1 MKQLSVI
8 ITCIFIS
15 AFSIAQ
21 STFEATVSRN
31 QVNTSD
37 RFTVTFTLQNGSSI
51 SNFKA
56 PAFSDFYVLGG
67 PNQSSSFSSIN
78 GRTSQSISY
87 GYVLQARTA
96 GKFTI
101 GSASIKSGKETLTTQ
116 PIIIDVSERPV
127 SNNNNSNSDD
137 ESTDVNSYLK
147 KNLFITASVDATSV
161 FKGEEITVTYK
172 LYVNRNSQIYDY
184 RVTGAT
190 IVPKFNGFHT
200 SEINVQNTQ
209 GSYETINGQ
218 SYLVQVVKKTKL
230 TPQIGGSLEIDPLG
244 VEAIVALRTK
254 KQSKSNDPWDQ
265 FFSNPYGSNYDR
277 YDFEIISNTLNV
289 EVKELPANAPP
300 SFNGAVGRFDMK
312 TEINT
317 TETKTDEPITYRIKI
332 TGNGN
337 LALFQT
343 PLLDL
348 PPGWETYDPKVSET
362 SNSKTYEYLLIP
374 RSPGT
379 FTLPAHQ
386 WSYFDPDRN
395 LYQTIASEEYA
406 IDVEAGTGYTG
417 GNNTTGF
424 SKEEVEMLAQDI
436 HYIKTKK
443 PEYVE
448 SKNLLQS
455 PLAYIGLSA
464 PILLGFFL
472 FFFTARRNELEKD
485 VVGMRNRKATGIATK
500 RLKVAHGFIAE
511 DNRKAFY
518 DETIKAVWGYLSD
531 RFNIPQSNL
540 SKENIADIL
549 QQKNISDS
557 ATQEL
562 FELLNRCEIALFAPV
577 QSTAI
582 MQEDYNKAV
591 QLISGIENELSV

>member
-15 AFSIAQ
+15 ALSIAQ
-21 STFEATVSRN
+21 SAFEATVSRN

-37 RFTVTFTLQNGSSI
+37 RFTITFTLQNGSSI

-87 GYVLQARTA
+87 AYVLQAKA
-96 GKFTI
+96 VGKFTI
-101 GSASIKSGKETLTTQ
+101 SSASIKSGKETLTTQ
-116 PIIIDVSERPV
+116 PITIEVSERPA
-127 SNNNNSNSDD
+127 SNNNNSSSND

-147 KNLFITASVDATSV
+147 KNLFITATVDVASVY
-161 FKGEEITVTYK
+161 KGEEITVTYK

-190 IVPKFNGFHT
+190 VVPKFNGFH
-200 SEINVQNTQ
+200 SAEINVQNTQ
-209 GSYETINGQ
+209 GNYETINGQ

-230 TPQIGGSLEIDPLG
+230 TPQIGGTLEIDPLG
-244 VEAIVALRTK
+244 VDALVALRAK
-254 KQSKSNDPWDQ
+254 KQSNSKDPWDQ
-265 FFSNPYGSNYDR
+265 FFNSNYER
-277 YDFEIISNTLNV
+277 YDFEIVSNALNV
-289 EVKELPANAPP
+289 EVKELPANAPE

-317 TETKTDEPITYRIKI
+317 TKTKTDEPITYRIKI

-343 PLLDL
+343 PVLDL
-348 PPGWETYDPKVSET
+348 PPGWETYDPKISET
-362 SNSKTYEYLLIP
+362 ATSKTYEYLLIP

-379 FTLPAHQ
+379 FTLPAHK

-395 LYQTIASEEYA
+395 LYQTIASDEYA

-417 GNNTTGF
+417 GNNTTGI

-436 HYIKTKK
+436 RYIKTKA
-443 PEYVE
+443 PEYVV

-455 PLAYIGLSA
+455 PIAYIGLSA

-472 FFFTARRNELEKD
+472 FFFTARRSEMEKD

-549 QQKNISDS
+549 QQKNISES

-562 FELLNRCEIALFAPV
+562 FALLNRSEIALFAPV

-582 MQEDYNKAV
+582 MQEEYNKAV
-591 QLISGIENELSV
+591 QLISGIENELSA

>member
-15 AFSIAQ
+15 ALSIAQ
-21 STFEATVSRN
+21 SAFEATVSRN

-37 RFTVTFTLQNGSSI
+37 RFTITFTLQNGSSI

-87 GYVLQARTA
+87 AYVLQAKKA

-101 GSASIKSGKETLTTQ
+101 SSASIKSGKETLTTQ
-116 PIIIDVSERPV
+116 AITIEVSERQV
-127 SNNNNSNSDD
+127 SNNNNSDSND

-147 KNLFITASVDATSV
+147 KNLFIKATVDVASVY
-161 FKGEEITVTYK
+161 KGEEITVTYK

-190 IVPKFNGFHT
+190 VVPKFNGFH
-200 SEINVQNTQ
+200 SAEINVQNTQ
-209 GSYETINGQ
+209 GNYETINGQ

-230 TPQIGGSLEIDPLG
+230 TPQIGGTLEIDPLG
-244 VEAIVALRTK
+244 VDALVALRAK
-254 KQSKSNDPWDQ
+254 KQSNSKDPWDQ
-265 FFSNPYGSNYDR
+265 FFNSNYER
-277 YDFEIISNTLNV
+277 YDFEIVSNALNV
-289 EVKELPANAPP
+289 EVKELPANAPE

-317 TETKTDEPITYRIKI
+317 TKTKTDEPITYRIKI

-343 PLLDL
+343 PVLDL
-348 PPGWETYDPKVSET
+348 PPGWETYDPKISET
-362 SNSKTYEYLLIP
+362 ATSKTYEYLLIP

-379 FTLPAHQ
+379 FTLPAHK

-395 LYQTIASEEYA
+395 LYQTIASDEYA

-417 GNNTTGF
+417 GNNTTGI

-436 HYIKTKK
+436 RYIKTKA
-443 PEYVE
+443 PEYVV

-455 PLAYIGLSA
+455 PIAYIGLSA

-472 FFFTARRNELEKD
+472 FFFTARRSEMEKD

-500 RLKVAHGFIAE
+500 RLKVAHGFIVE

-549 QQKNISDS
+549 QQKNISES

-562 FELLNRCEIALFAPV
+562 FALLNRCEIALFAPV

-582 MQEDYNKAV
+582 MQEEYNKAV
-591 QLISGIENELSV
+591 QLISGIENELSA

>member
-15 AFSIAQ
+15 ALSIAQ
-21 STFEATVSRN
+21 SAFEATVSRN

-37 RFTVTFTLQNGSSI
+37 RFTITFTLQNGSSI

-87 GYVLQARTA
+87 AYVLQAKKA

-101 GSASIKSGKETLTTQ
+101 SSASIKSGKETYTTQ
-116 PIIIDVSERPV
+116 PITIEVSERQV
-127 SNNNNSNSDD
+127 SNNNNSDSND

-147 KNLFITASVDATSV
+147 KNLFIKATVDVASVY
-161 FKGEEITVTYK
+161 KGEEITVTYK

-190 IVPKFNGFHT
+190 VVPKFNGFH
-200 SEINVQNTQ
+200 SAEINVQNTQ
-209 GSYETINGQ
+209 GNYETINGQ

-230 TPQIGGSLEIDPLG
+230 TPQIGGTLEIDPLG
-244 VEAIVALRTK
+244 VDALVALRAK
-254 KQSKSNDPWDQ
+254 KQSNSKDPWDQ
-265 FFSNPYGSNYDR
+265 FFNSNYER
-277 YDFEIISNTLNV
+277 YDFEIVSNALNV
-289 EVKELPANAPP
+289 EVKELPANAPE

-317 TETKTDEPITYRIKI
+317 TKTKTDEPITYRIKI

-343 PLLDL
+343 PVLDL
-348 PPGWETYDPKVSET
+348 PPGWETYDPKISET
-362 SNSKTYEYLLIP
+362 ATSKTYEYLLIP

-379 FTLPAHQ
+379 FTLPAHK

-395 LYQTIASEEYA
+395 LYQTIASDEYA

-417 GNNTTGF
+417 GNNTTGI

-436 HYIKTKK
+436 RYIKTKA
-443 PEYVE
+443 PEYVV

-455 PLAYIGLSA
+455 PIAYIGLSA

-472 FFFTARRNELEKD
+472 FFFTARRSEMEKD

-500 RLKVAHGFIAE
+500 RLKVAHGFIVE

-549 QQKNISDS
+549 QQKNISES

-562 FELLNRCEIALFAPV
+562 FALLNRCEIALFAPV

-582 MQEDYNKAV
+582 MQEEYNKAV
-591 QLISGIENELSV
+591 QLISGIENELSA

>member
-15 AFSIAQ
+15 ALSIAQ
-21 STFEATVSRN
+21 SAFEATVSRN

-37 RFTVTFTLQNGSSI
+37 RFTITFTLQNGSSI

-87 GYVLQARTA
+87 AYVLQAKKA

-101 GSASIKSGKETLTTQ
+101 SSASIKSGKETLTTQ
-116 PIIIDVSERPV
+116 AITIEVSERQV
-127 SNNNNSNSDD
+127 SNNNNSDSND

-147 KNLFITASVDATSV
+147 KNLFITATVDVASVY
-161 FKGEEITVTYK
+161 KGEEITVTYK

-190 IVPKFNGFHT
+190 VVPKFNGFH
-200 SEINVQNTQ
+200 SAEINVQNTQ
-209 GSYETINGQ
+209 GNYETINGQ

-230 TPQIGGSLEIDPLG
+230 TPQIGGTLEIDPLG
-244 VEAIVALRTK
+244 VDALVALRAK
-254 KQSKSNDPWDQ
+254 KQSNSKDPWDQ
-265 FFSNPYGSNYDR
+265 FFNSNYER
-277 YDFEIISNTLNV
+277 YDFEIVSNALNV
-289 EVKELPANAPP
+289 EVKELPANAPE

-317 TETKTDEPITYRIKI
+317 TKTKTDEPITYRIKI

-343 PLLDL
+343 PVLDL
-348 PPGWETYDPKVSET
+348 PPGWETYDPKISET
-362 SNSKTYEYLLIP
+362 ATSKTYEYLLIP

-379 FTLPAHQ
+379 FTLPAHK

-395 LYQTIASEEYA
+395 LYQTIASDEYA

-417 GNNTTGF
+417 GNNTTGI

-436 HYIKTKK
+436 RYIKTKA
-443 PEYVE
+443 PEYVV

-455 PLAYIGLSA
+455 PIAYIGLSA

-472 FFFTARRNELEKD
+472 FFFTARRNEIEKD

-549 QQKNISDS
+549 QQKNISES

-562 FELLNRCEIALFAPV
+562 FALLNRCEIALFAPV

-582 MQEDYNKAV
+582 MQEEYNKAV
-591 QLISGIENELSV
+591 QLISGIENELSA

>member
-15 AFSIAQ
+15 ALSIAQ
-21 STFEATVSRN
+21 SAFEATVSRN

-37 RFTVTFTLQNGSSI
+37 RFTITFTLQNGSSI

-87 GYVLQARTA
+87 AYVLQAKA
-96 GKFTI
+96 VGKFTI
-101 GSASIKSGKETLTTQ
+101 SSASIKSGKETLTTQ
-116 PIIIDVSERPV
+116 PITIEVSERPA
-127 SNNNNSNSDD
+127 SNNNNSSSND

-147 KNLFITASVDATSV
+147 KNLFITASVDVASV
-161 FKGEEITVTYK
+161 YKGEEITVTYK

-190 IVPKFNGFHT
+190 VVPKFNGFH
-200 SEINVQNTQ
+200 SAEINVQNTQ
-209 GSYETINGQ
+209 GNYETINGQ

-230 TPQIGGSLEIDPLG
+230 TPQIGGTLEIDPLG
-244 VEAIVALRTK
+244 VDALVALRAK
-254 KQSKSNDPWDQ
+254 KQSNSKDPWDQ
-265 FFSNPYGSNYDR
+265 FFNSNYER
-277 YDFEIISNTLNV
+277 YDFEIVSNALNV
-289 EVKELPANAPP
+289 EVKELPANAPE

-317 TETKTDEPITYRIKI
+317 TKTKTDEPITYRIKI

-343 PLLDL
+343 PVLDL
-348 PPGWETYDPKVSET
+348 PPGWETYDPKISET
-362 SNSKTYEYLLIP
+362 ATSKTYEYLLIP

-379 FTLPAHQ
+379 FTLPAHK

-395 LYQTIASEEYA
+395 LYQTIASDEYA

-417 GNNTTGF
+417 GNNTTGI

-436 HYIKTKK
+436 RYIKTKA
-443 PEYVE
+443 PEYVV

-455 PLAYIGLSA
+455 PIAYIGLSA

-472 FFFTARRNELEKD
+472 FFFTARRSEMEKD

-549 QQKNISDS
+549 QQKNISES

-562 FELLNRCEIALFAPV
+562 FALLNRSEIALFAPV

-582 MQEDYNKAV
+582 MQEEYNKAV
-591 QLISGIENELSV
+591 QLISGIENELSA

>member
-15 AFSIAQ
+15 ALSIAQ
-21 STFEATVSRN
+21 SAFEATVSRN

-37 RFTVTFTLQNGSSI
+37 RFTITFTLQNGSSI

-87 GYVLQARTA
+87 AYVLQAKKA

-101 GSASIKSGKETLTTQ
+101 SSASIKSGKETYTTQ
-116 PIIIDVSERPV
+116 PITIEVSERQV
-127 SNNNNSNSDD
+127 SNNNNSDSND

-147 KNLFITASVDATSV
+147 KNLFIKATVDVASVY
-161 FKGEEITVTYK
+161 KGEEITVTYK

-190 IVPKFNGFHT
+190 VVPKFNGFH
-200 SEINVQNTQ
+200 SAEINVQNTQ
-209 GSYETINGQ
+209 GNYETINGQ

-230 TPQIGGSLEIDPLG
+230 TPQIGGTLEIDPLG
-244 VEAIVALRTK
+244 VDALVALRAK
-254 KQSKSNDPWDQ
+254 KQSNSKDPWDQ
-265 FFSNPYGSNYDR
+265 FFNSNYER
-277 YDFEIISNTLNV
+277 YDFEIVSNALNV
-289 EVKELPANAPP
+289 EVKELPANAPE

-317 TETKTDEPITYRIKI
+317 TKTKTDEPITYRIKI

-343 PLLDL
+343 PVLDL
-348 PPGWETYDPKVSET
+348 PPGWETYDPKISET
-362 SNSKTYEYLLIP
+362 ATSKTYEYLLIP

-379 FTLPAHQ
+379 FTLPAHK

-395 LYQTIASEEYA
+395 LYQTIASDEYA

-417 GNNTTGF
+417 GNNTTGI

-436 HYIKTKK
+436 RYIKTKA
-443 PEYVE
+443 PEYVV

-455 PLAYIGLSA
+455 PIAYIGLSA

-472 FFFTARRNELEKD
+472 FFFTARRSEMEKD

-549 QQKNISDS
+549 QQKNISES

-562 FELLNRCEIALFAPV
+562 FALLNRCEIALFAPV

-582 MQEDYNKAV
+582 MQEEYNKAV
-591 QLISGIENELSV
+591 QLISGIENELSA